1 MSLKDVVQKKGYRQD
16 KISLAITM
24 LPFVI
29 LVLSMIYISSQNP
42 YFFTVRNISSIL
54 LQTSSLAVMSI
65 GMTFVLIGG
74 GIDLSI
80 PPVMAM
86 SAILGVMY
94 MSKGG
99 NSITAFFIMIGAG
112 IL

>member
-42 YFFTVRNISSIL
+42 YFFTVRNISVSYTHL
-54 LQTSSLAVMSI
+54 NLPLYGRTACESV
-65 GMTFVLIGG
+65 
-74 GIDLSI
+74 GI
-80 PPVMAM
+80 
-86 SAILGVMY
+86 
-94 MSKGG
+94 
-99 NSITAFFIMIGAG
+99 
-112 IL
+112 